1 VKKAGRTL
9 ALAAALGLGA
19 CGYHFPGQGRTLP
32 GGATSLQVGKFRN
45 QTGRPGLG
53 EKVRDALEQ
62 EVLRRGVFP
71 IERQATGADLVLEG
85 AVERFETRPV
95 AFSPTDQAVRYETFL
110 TVSAQL
116 RDPRSD
122 KVVWRIGSL
131 RRSDSFGSVAETVV
145 AQSSTFQERATID
158 AGDLAQLS
166 DVQVSESQRSDA
178 LERVLENVTRDLY
191 NAMVEDF

>member
-1 VKKAGRTL
+1 MRGAGRAT
-9 ALAAALGLGA
+9 AAAALLLLGG
-19 CGYHFPGQGRTLP
+19 CGYHFPGQGRHLP
-32 GGATSLQVGKFRN
+32 GGATSVHVGRFQN
-45 QTGRPGLG
+45 HTGHPGLG
-53 EKVRDALEQ
+53 ESVRDALEQ
-62 EVLRRGVFP
+62 EVLRRGVFRV
-71 IERQATGADLVLEG
+71 ESRASEAELVLEG

-110 TVSAQL
+110 TVSVQL
-116 RDPRSD
+116 RDPKTD
-122 KVVWRIGSL
+122 KVVWRLGRL

-158 AGDLAQLS
+158 AGDLSSLS

-178 LERVLENVTRDLY
+178 LDRVLENVTRDLY